1 MDIKRANEIIES
13 LGVIGVSY
21 KGDPVWLENI
31 NEQSNTVIVKNMK
44 TDEKL
49 NVGITDLK
57 EV

>member
-1 MDIKRANEIIES
+1 MDIKRATEIIES

-31 NEQSNTVIVKNMK
+31 NEQSNTATVKNMK
-44 TDEKL
+44 TDQKL